1 MEPQFKTSFIP
12 KKTLSATV
20 AQGSTR
26 KGGLNLIVLIA
37 LIIALGAV
45 VLSVGA
51 FLYKQLLIS
60 SIDRKE
66 ATLDRARAA
75 FEPALIQELVRLDD
89 RLTAAED
96 VLEEHVTPSSLFS
109 LLGSLT
115 LQSVQF
121 TDFSFSQVGDGKLSI
136 AMKGI
141 ARDFRAIALQADLFG
156 KNRAIQDPIFSNLNL
171 DSNGRAVFNFSAFVD
186 PAFVSYVNRVD
197 SGAAEPVR
205 QVETNPTA
213 TSSSVET
220 R

>member
-109 LLGSLT
+109 LLESLT

-121 TDFSFSQVGDGKLSI
+121 TDFSFSQIGDGKLSI

-171 DSNGRAVFNFSAFVD
+171 DSSGRAVFNFSAFVD
-186 PAFVSYVNRVD
+186 PSFVSYVNRVD
-197 SGAAEPVR
+197 SGTAEPVR

-213 TSSSVET
+213 SSSVDT